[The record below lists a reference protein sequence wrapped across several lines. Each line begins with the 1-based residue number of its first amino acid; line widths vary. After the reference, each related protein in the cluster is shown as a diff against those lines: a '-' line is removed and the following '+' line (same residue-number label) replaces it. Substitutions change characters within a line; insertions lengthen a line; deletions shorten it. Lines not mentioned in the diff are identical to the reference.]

1 MSDSGHGSRVQ
12 DDILIDRSVWKTPRI
27 WCLAVAETL
36 AWAGL
41 LYLFPALLLRWESDF
56 EWGRAVLSG
65 ALTLALVIAAVTG
78 VFVGRL
84 IDRGHGRVLMTTS
97 ALAGAGLIAV
107 LPVIDR
113 LWQFYLV
120 WSLVGVMMAG
130 CLYEPCFAVVTR
142 QFGLA
147 AKQPI
152 ILITL
157 VAGFAGTLCFPL
169 ATSIADAWGW
179 RTSVWSFSLLV
190 GGIAAPLFW
199 FGVGSAALVES
210 GLEGRRVSVGLI
222 QAAKPVLSQPIF
234 WLLAIAFGALSL
246 NHGMIISHALPLM
259 ESRGVSPGVAVL
271 AASLFGVAQV
281 IGRLCLLGFNPR
293 ISLVSVCG
301 WAFVAL
307 CLASVSLI
315 AASTALIFL
324 FLFVGLQGGGVGIQT
339 IAKPVVTAE
348 VLGTAHFGTIS
359 ALVSFAYILG
369 WAFGPSVAGI
379 VWALSGYTAVLKVTF
394 GLGLVGLLCVRLTLH
409 LSRRQA

>member
-1 MSDSGHGSRVQ
+1 MSDSSQRSRVQ
-12 DDILIDRSVWKTPRI
+12 EGILIDRSVWKTPRI

-56 EWGRAVLSG
+56 EWGRVALSG
-65 ALTLALVIAAVTG
+65 GLTSALVIAAVTG

-84 IDRGHGRVLMTTS
+84 IDRGHGRMLMTTS

-113 LWQFYLV
+113 LWQFYLI

-142 QFGLA
+142 QFGSA

-179 RTSVWSFSLLV
+179 RTSVWVFSLLV
-190 GGIAAPLFW
+190 GGVAAPLFW
-199 FGVGSAALVES
+199 LGVGPGASESAV
-210 GLEGRRVSVGLI
+210 RRPPVSVGFME
-222 QAAKPVLSQPIF
+222 AARPVLSQPIF

-301 WAFVAL
+301 WAFAAL
-307 CLASVSLI
+307 CLASVSLA

-324 FLFVGLQGGGVGIQT
+324 FLFD
-339 IAKPVVTAE
+339 
-348 VLGTAHFGTIS
+348 H
-359 ALVSFAYILG
+359 
-369 WAFGPSVAGI
+369 
-379 VWALSGYTAVLKVTF
+379 
-394 GLGLVGLLCVRLTLH
+394 
-409 LSRRQA
+409 

>member
-1 MSDSGHGSRVQ
+1 MGG
-12 DDILIDRSVWKTPRI
+12 
-27 WCLAVAETL
+27 LAVP
-36 AWAGL
+36 
-41 LYLFPALLLRWESDF
+41 FPALLLRWESDF
-56 EWGRAVLSG
+56 EWGRVALSG
-65 ALTLALVIAAVTG
+65 GLTSALVIAAVTG

-84 IDRGHGRVLMTTS
+84 IDRGHGRMLMTTS

-107 LPVIDR
+107 LPVIDH
-113 LWQFYLV
+113 LWQFYLI

-142 QFGLA
+142 QFGSA

-179 RTSVWSFSLLV
+179 RTSVWVFSLLV
-190 GGIAAPLFW
+190 GGVAAPLFW
-199 FGVGSAALVES
+199 LGVGPGASESAV
-210 GLEGRRVSVGLI
+210 RRPPVSVGFME
-222 QAAKPVLSQPIF
+222 AARPVLSRPIF

-293 ISLVSVCG
+293 TSLVSVCG
-301 WAFVAL
+301 WAFAAL
-307 CLASVSLI
+307 CLASVSLA
-315 AASTALIFL
+315 AASAALIFL

-348 VLGTAHFGTIS
+348 VLGRTHFGTIS

-369 WAFGPSVAGI
+369 WAFAPSVAGI

-394 GLGLVGLLCVRLTLH
+394 GLGLLGLLCVCLTIYG
-409 LSRRQA
+409 SRRQS

>member
-1 MSDSGHGSRVQ
+1 MSDSSQRSRVQ
-12 DDILIDRSVWKTPRI
+12 EGILIDRSVWKTPRI

-56 EWGRAVLSG
+56 EWGRVALSG
-65 ALTLALVIAAVTG
+65 GLTSALVIAAVTG

-84 IDRGHGRVLMTTS
+84 IDRGHGRMLMTTS
-97 ALAGAGLIAV
+97 ALVGAGLIAL
-107 LPVIDR
+107 LPVIDH
-113 LWQFYLV
+113 LWQFYLI
-120 WSLVGVMMAG
+120 WSLVGIMMAG

-142 QFGLA
+142 QFGSA

-179 RTSVWSFSLLV
+179 RTSVWVFSLLV
-190 GGIAAPLFW
+190 GGVAAPLFW
-199 FGVGSAALVES
+199 LGVGPGASESAV
-210 GLEGRRVSVGLI
+210 RRPPVSVGFME
-222 QAAKPVLSQPIF
+222 AARPVLSRPIF

-293 ISLVSVCG
+293 LSLVSICG
-301 WAFVAL
+301 WAFAAL
-307 CLASVSLI
+307 CLASVSLA
-315 AASTALIFL
+315 AASAALIFL

-348 VLGTAHFGTIS
+348 VLGRTHFGTIS

-369 WAFGPSVAGI
+369 WAFAPSVAGI

-394 GLGLVGLLCVRLTLH
+394 GLGLLGLLCVCLTIYG
-409 LSRRQA
+409 SRRQS

>member
-1 MSDSGHGSRVQ
+1 
-12 DDILIDRSVWKTPRI
+12 
-27 WCLAVAETL
+27 VAETL

-56 EWGRAVLSG
+56 EWGRVALSG
-65 ALTLALVIAAVTG
+65 GLTSALVIAAVTG

-84 IDRGHGRVLMTTS
+84 IDRGHGRMLMTTS
-97 ALAGAGLIAV
+97 ALVGAGLIAL
-107 LPVIDR
+107 LPVIDH
-113 LWQFYLV
+113 LWQFYLI
-120 WSLVGVMMAG
+120 WSLVGIMMAG

-142 QFGLA
+142 QFGSA

-179 RTSVWSFSLLV
+179 RTSVWVFSLLV
-190 GGIAAPLFW
+190 GGVAAPLFW
-199 FGVGSAALVES
+199 LGVGPGASESAV
-210 GLEGRRVSVGLI
+210 RRPPVSVGFME
-222 QAAKPVLSQPIF
+222 AARPVLSRPIF

-301 WAFVAL
+301 WAFAAL
-307 CLASVSLI
+307 CLASVSLA
-315 AASTALIFL
+315 AASAALIFL

-348 VLGTAHFGTIS
+348 VLGRTHFGTIS

-369 WAFGPSVAGI
+369 WAFAPSVAGI

-394 GLGLVGLLCVRLTLH
+394 GLGLLGLLCVCLTIYG
-409 LSRRQA
+409 SRRQS

>member
-1 MSDSGHGSRVQ
+1 
-12 DDILIDRSVWKTPRI
+12 
-27 WCLAVAETL
+27 
-36 AWAGL
+36 
-41 LYLFPALLLRWESDF
+41 
-56 EWGRAVLSG
+56 
-65 ALTLALVIAAVTG
+65 LTSALVIAAVTG

-84 IDRGHGRVLMTTS
+84 IDRGHGRMLMTTS
-97 ALAGAGLIAV
+97 ALVGAGLIAL
-107 LPVIDR
+107 LPVIDH
-113 LWQFYLV
+113 LWQFYLI
-120 WSLVGVMMAG
+120 WSLVGIMMAG

-142 QFGLA
+142 QFGSA

-179 RTSVWSFSLLV
+179 RTSVWVFSLLV
-190 GGIAAPLFW
+190 GGVAAPLFW
-199 FGVGSAALVES
+199 LGVGPGASESAV
-210 GLEGRRVSVGLI
+210 RRPPVSVGFME
-222 QAAKPVLSQPIF
+222 AARPVLSRPIF

-293 ISLVSVCG
+293 TSLVSVCG
-301 WAFVAL
+301 WAFAAL
-307 CLASVSLI
+307 CLASVSLA
-315 AASTALIFL
+315 AASAALIFL

-348 VLGTAHFGTIS
+348 VLGRTHFGTIS

-369 WAFGPSVAGI
+369 WAFAPSVAGI

-394 GLGLVGLLCVRLTLH
+394 GLGLLGLLCVCLTIYG
-409 LSRRQA
+409 SRRQS

>member
-1 MSDSGHGSRVQ
+1 MSDSSQQSRVQ
-12 DDILIDRSVWKTPRI
+12 EGILIDRSVWKTPRI

-41 LYLFPALLLRWESDF
+41 LYLFPALLLRWEMDF
-56 EWGRAVLSG
+56 EWGRAALSG
-65 ALTLALVIAAVTG
+65 GLTSALVIAAVTG

-84 IDRGHGRVLMTTS
+84 IDRGHGRMLMTTS

-107 LPVIDR
+107 LPVIDH
-113 LWQFYLV
+113 LWQFYLI

-142 QFGLA
+142 QFGSA

-179 RTSVWSFSLLV
+179 RTSVWVFSLLV
-190 GGIAAPLFW
+190 GGVAAPLFW
-199 FGVGSAALVES
+199 FGVGSGASES
-210 GLEGRRVSVGLI
+210 AVRRPPVSVGFME
-222 QAAKPVLSQPIF
+222 AARPVLARPIF

-307 CLASVSLI
+307 CLASVSLA
-315 AASTALIFL
+315 AASTALVFL
-324 FLFVGLQGGGVGIQT
+324 FLFVGLQGGGVGVQT

-348 VLGTAHFGTIS
+348 VLGRTHFGTIS

-369 WAFGPSVAGI
+369 WAFAPSVAGI

-394 GLGLVGLLCVRLTLH
+394 GLGLLGLLCVRLTIYG
-409 LSRRQA
+409 SRRQS

>member
-1 MSDSGHGSRVQ
+1 
-12 DDILIDRSVWKTPRI
+12 
-27 WCLAVAETL
+27 VA
-36 AWAGL
+36 
-41 LYLFPALLLRWESDF
+41 
-56 EWGRAVLSG
+56 LSG
-65 ALTLALVIAAVTG
+65 GLTSALVIAAVTG

-84 IDRGHGRVLMTTS
+84 IDRGHGRMLMTTS
-97 ALAGAGLIAV
+97 ALVGAGLIAV

-113 LWQFYLV
+113 LWQFYLI

-142 QFGLA
+142 QFGSA

-179 RTSVWSFSLLV
+179 RTSVWVFSLLV
-190 GGIAAPLFW
+190 GGVAAPLFW
-199 FGVGSAALVES
+199 LGVGPGASESAV
-210 GLEGRRVSVGLI
+210 RRPPVSVGFME
-222 QAAKPVLSQPIF
+222 AARPVLSQPIF

-301 WAFVAL
+301 WAFAAL
-307 CLASVSLI
+307 CLASVSLA
-315 AASTALIFL
+315 AASAALIFL

-348 VLGTAHFGTIS
+348 VLGRTHFGTIS

-369 WAFGPSVAGI
+369 WAFAPSVAGI

-394 GLGLVGLLCVRLTLH
+394 GLGLLGLLCVCLTIYG
-409 LSRRQA
+409 SRRQS